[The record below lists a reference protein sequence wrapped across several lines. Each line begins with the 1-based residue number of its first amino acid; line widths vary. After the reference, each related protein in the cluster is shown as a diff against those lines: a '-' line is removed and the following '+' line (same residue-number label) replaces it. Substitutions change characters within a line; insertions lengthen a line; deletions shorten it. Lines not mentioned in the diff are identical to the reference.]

1 MSNLIRDILEKY
13 FSKEAG
19 RFGIA
24 LAFLYGSRSRGIPRP
39 DSDIDLAVVFKDEGL
54 STEEIF
60 QRLTAMAASL
70 SELTGL
76 EVSLI
81 PIYPDFRKPML
92 YYNAI
97 VLGIPV
103 FLQDPAQY
111 IRLRNEAILQMED
124 FQIFGPEWSISIT
137 RRNLEVLNHG

>member
-1 MSNLIRDILEKY
+1 M
-13 FSKEAG
+13 
-19 RFGIA
+19 
-24 LAFLYGSRSRGIPRP
+24 AFLYGSRSRGIPRP

-54 STEEIF
+54 STEKIF
-60 QRLTAMAASL
+60 QRLTAMSASL